1 MVDEIDGCGLK
12 NEWKKFQDSQAR
24 PSTSSIEREN
34 KKQLK
39 KDMQTKDSLSHQQ
52 TTTLKTDIDN
62 KLTNN

>member
-1 MVDEIDGCGLK
+1 MKEVSRQPG
-12 NEWKKFQDSQAR
+12 QAR